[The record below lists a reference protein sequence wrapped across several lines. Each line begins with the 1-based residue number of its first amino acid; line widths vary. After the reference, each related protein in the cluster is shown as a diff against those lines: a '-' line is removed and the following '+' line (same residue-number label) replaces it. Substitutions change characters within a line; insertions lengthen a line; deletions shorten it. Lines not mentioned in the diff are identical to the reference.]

1 MSDNSEVVENEVVPQ
16 IPEETTPNNAKD
28 EEEKVDDRV
37 LPSLHVDIEADPLDV
52 EPDVLLPFL
61 KDY

>member
-1 MSDNSEVVENEVVPQ
+1 MSDNSEVEEKEVVPQ
-16 IPEETTPNNAKD
+16 IPEETNPSNVED
-28 EEEKVDDRV
+28 EDEKVDDRV
-37 LPSLHVDIEADPLDV
+37 LPSLHVDIAADPLDV